1 MASVAIDLGATSGRV
16 VLGKYAEDGIQMSEI
31 HRFQN
36 NIIKVNGRSYW
47 DLLGLWHEILT
58 GLRKASAS
66 GEKIESVGV
75 DTWGVDF
82 VLLGKDG
89 HFLSQPRSYR
99 DSYTCGVP
107 EKFFHKIP
115 KETLYKKTGI
125 QIMDFNTVFQL
136 YAMQQEGNSSLSAA
150 DKLLFVP
157 DAITWMLS
165 GNQVCEYTILSTS
178 ALMNPETHDF
188 DDDVL
193 SAAGLSR
200 DLFGKIVMPGEI
212 VGMLTD
218 EVAAE
223 TGLGKIPVIAVAG
236 HDTGSAVAA
245 VPATD
250 DHFAYLSSGTWSLM
264 GIEVPS
270 PIVTEKSFEM
280 NFTNE
285 GGAEGN
291 IRFLKNITGMWL
303 LERCRAAWE
312 KEGRKYT
319 YPQIVSMMEGVEPFR
334 CFIDPDD
341 PAFANPDDM
350 PTAIREYC
358 SEHGEVPPSG
368 DAEFIRCIFESL
380 ALKYRLVLK
389 HLRELSGKDIE
400 RLHVIGGGSLNAALD
415 QMIADSLGIPVI
427 AGPAEA
433 TTAGNL
439 MAQFVGLGFA
449 DSMSGMRK
457 ALASDSSL
465 RRFEPVNKEIWDAA
479 YQRFLRI
486 TKDITRL

>member
-1 MASVAIDLGATSGRV
+1 
-16 VLGKYAEDGIQMSEI
+16 
-31 HRFQN
+31 
-36 NIIKVNGRSYW
+36 
-47 DLLGLWHEILT
+47 
-58 GLRKASAS
+58 
-66 GEKIESVGV
+66 
-75 DTWGVDF
+75 
-82 VLLGKDG
+82 
-89 HFLSQPRSYR
+89 
-99 DSYTCGVP
+99 
-107 EKFFHKIP
+107 
-115 KETLYKKTGI
+115 
-125 QIMDFNTVFQL
+125 
-136 YAMQQEGNSSLSAA
+136 
-150 DKLLFVP
+150 
-157 DAITWMLS
+157 
-165 GNQVCEYTILSTS
+165 
-178 ALMNPETHDF
+178 
-188 DDDVL
+188 
-193 SAAGLSR
+193 
-200 DLFGKIVMPGEI
+200 
-212 VGMLTD
+212 
-218 EVAAE
+218 
-223 TGLGKIPVIAVAG
+223 
-236 HDTGSAVAA
+236 
-245 VPATD
+245 
-250 DHFAYLSSGTWSLM
+250 
-264 GIEVPS
+264 
-270 PIVTEKSFEM
+270 
-280 NFTNE
+280 
-285 GGAEGN
+285 
-291 IRFLKNITGMWL
+291 
-303 LERCRAAWE
+303 
-312 KEGRKYT
+312 
-319 YPQIVSMMEGVEPFR
+319 MMEDVEPFR

-350 PTAIREYC
+350 PKAIREYC